1 VSAVATIVSTV
12 TIERP
17 REEVFGYFLALDENV
32 PRTNPDVEY
41 VVKTSGGPTGV
52 GTTFRS
58 RGKSLGKV
66 RETTMRFTG
75 VVPNEEIRFEGEI
88 GPMRPKGLFTF
99 DKTDGGTRVT
109 FRGNPDPVGIF
120 KVATPIFVLLGR
132 RVWRERL
139 ARAKAAIEASRGPRT
154 S

>member
-1 VSAVATIVSTV
+1 MATIESTV

-17 REEVFGYFLALDENV
+17 REEVFGYFMALDENI
-32 PRTNPDVEY
+32 PRTNPDVEW
-41 VVKTSGGPTGV
+41 VVKTSGGPTGA

-75 VVPNEEIRFEGEI
+75 VVPNEEIRFEAEV
-88 GPMRPKGLFTF
+88 GPMRPKGVFRF
-99 DKTDGGTRVT
+99 DQIDEGTRVR
-109 FRGNPDPVGIF
+109 FRGDPDPVGVF
-120 KVATPIFVLLGR
+120 KLATPIFVLIGR

-139 ARAKAAIEASRGPRT
+139 ARAKATLEASGRPRT